1 MAKLSAKKP
10 SPFSTNGKKATPS
23 DKAAVAGPPP
33 KSATSKAPPRP
44 KAAQLNPLDADA
56 DDDAAAHLS
65 EAISNPGVAEI
76 PEAEMAAGPVRVTSI
91 PAVDLDPDAG
101 DAGEPLAV
109 DPALLTVEIDRPG
122 PHTWLR
128 LSPKRTLR
136 TVLLAHKATR
146 DSSPTYYYVIPALQQ
161 PLVGDLKQVNAML
174 VYDGAA
180 GGGAFFWIVPET
192 PMSPYFVAIQSALAK
207 GPDFIAQHEFRFE
220 YRKQR
225 GGRGTVAVRV
235 RTVPAGSPA
244 PVLPTRSTSVLL
256 AEALRDHIISDVS
269 HPVYRS
275 LTAGVQM

>member
-1 MAKLSAKKP
+1 MALQHNLTKNRHKD
-10 SPFSTNGKKATPS
+10 NGKPAAAGVPPEGGTPKVPEVVQPNS
-23 DKAAVAGPPP
+23 FD
-33 KSATSKAPPRP
+33 T
-44 KAAQLNPLDADA
+44 DADN
-56 DDDAAAHLS
+56 DTAHLS

-76 PEAEMAAGPVRVTSI
+76 PEAEMAVGPVRVTEI
-91 PAVDLDPDAG
+91 PAVNLDPEAG
-101 DAGEPLAV
+101 DAGEPLAI

-128 LSPKRTLR
+128 LAPERTLR
-136 TVLLAHKATR
+136 TALLAYKATR
-146 DSSPTYYYVIPALQQ
+146 DASATYYYVIPGLQQ
-161 PLVGDLKQVNAML
+161 PLIGTIKQINALL

-180 GGGAFFWIVPET
+180 GGGAFLWVIPESAQ
-192 PMSPYFVAIQSALAK
+192 SPYFTAVQSVLAK

-235 RTVPAGSPA
+235 RTVPTGAPA

-256 AEALRDHIISDVS
+256 AEALRDHIICGVD

-275 LTAGVQM
+275 LTAGVQL